1 MCHSQNTIISWN
13 MLISGQKSENFT
25 FECFV
30 LGNPRKASAET
41 PQRPSLDDP
50 KSGRKGRKTTQQST
64 DI

>member
-1 MCHSQNTIISWN
+1 
-13 MLISGQKSENFT
+13 MLNSGQTSENFD
-25 FECFV
+25 FECFF

-50 KSGRKGRKTTQQST
+50 KSGRKGRKTTTQST